1 MMAMMMMVV
10 LVLVVLRI
18 RERKQA
24 SKARALSRPAN
35 LGSILS
41 LEEAMH
47 GIDCRTKHNSP
58 FHFTAIYKA
67 HRQSIIS
74 KCLVAGFG
82 QLCPH
87 WKALAG
93 LIARQLLH
101 TRSSTSHFL
110 PVMMMMATFMSDRA
124 IEKMSETGENER
136 EREIGE
142 IGDTLK
148 SEGNGLHK
156 S

>member
-93 LIARQLLH
+93 LIARQKQQQQHHQLLH
-101 TRSSTSHFL
+101 SRSSTSHFL

-136 EREIGE
+136 ERDRRNRRHSQE
-142 IGDTLK
+142 
-148 SEGNGLHK
+148 
-156 S
+156 